1 MGTRFELVLHGDG
14 LGPLAPIGEQAI
26 DLILGLDQRLSLF
39 RRESFLSFV
48 NARAAG
54 AAVPLDADLFEL
66 LVTCREVW
74 GRTAGAFD
82 PTVAGRMRALGL
94 HEGSVLPGGVHAAV
108 EGKGV
113 RGGASVS
120 MGDVELDAS
129 RRTVRYLRPGVAMDL
144 GAVAKGFALD
154 LVARELRL
162 LGVRDALVHG
172 GTSSILGMGVS
183 PTGEAWRVAI
193 GPGEDA
199 PVVALGD
206 AVLSLSAPRGRSVEG
221 ADGSRR
227 ITHILDP
234 RTGMPAGVAAGASR
248 DEHVEMAAVV
258 RRVAC
263 AGGDGGVWSEGG
275 WAGTLCEAWSTAA
288 VVMGGRPRGLEE
300 TFTTAILRG
309 CGEGARWEIDGADA
323 GLIRVA
329 RLERDTLGASRA
341 GSLEPTNP
349 GEIGPERKR
358 RGMVHV

>member
-1 MGTRFELVLHGDG
+1 MGTRFELVLHGDA

-26 DLILGLDQRLSLF
+26 ELIQGLDQRLSLF

-48 NARAAG
+48 NARASG

-66 LVTCREVW
+66 LVICREVW

-94 HEGSVLPGGVHAAV
+94 HEGSVLPGGV
-108 EGKGV
+108 EGGQ
-113 RGGASVS
+113 GS

-154 LVARELRL
+154 LVARELRS

-183 PTGEAWRVAI
+183 PTGVAWRVAI
-193 GPGEDA
+193 GPREDA
-199 PVVALGD
+199 PVVALRD
-206 AVLSLSAPRGRSVEG
+206 AVLSLSAPKGRSVEA

-234 RTGMPAGVAAGASR
+234 RTGMPAGVMQGES
-248 DEHVEMAAVV
+248 VEMAAVV
-258 RRVAC
+258 RRVER
-263 AGGDGGVWSEGG
+263 GGTDDDARSGGE
-275 WAGTLCEAWSTAA
+275 WAGTMCEAWSTA
-288 VVMGGRPRGLEE
+288 VVVLGGRPQGLEE
-300 TFTTAILRG
+300 TFTTAISRG
-309 CGEGARWEIDGADA
+309 SGETTRWEIDGADA

-341 GSLEPTNP
+341 GCLEPTIP
-349 GEIGPERKR
+349 GRNGLERKR
-358 RGMVHV
+358 RGTVHV